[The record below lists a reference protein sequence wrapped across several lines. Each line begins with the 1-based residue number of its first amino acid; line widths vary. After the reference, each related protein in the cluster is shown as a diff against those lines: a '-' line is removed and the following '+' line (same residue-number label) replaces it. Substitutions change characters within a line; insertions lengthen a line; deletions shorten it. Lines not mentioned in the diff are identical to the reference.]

1 MQSGGELEDHI
12 SKSFKPRGSFYAAE
26 FNPLR
31 SRVGQ
36 WLECGCGW
44 VERDYIIQL
53 DGCFEKAS
61 AVSFVSP
68 APVRE
73 HGIPSGF
80 SPFLCQVGPI
90 AVANFPRASLLV
102 LVSILFGV

>member
-53 DGCFEKAS
+53 NGFFEKS
-61 AVSFVSP
+61 SSVCFVSST
-68 APVRE
+68 PVRKMAALPGSL
-73 HGIPSGF
+73 HSSLRKGLMRLLTF
-80 SPFLCQVGPI
+80 HSPVFL
-90 AVANFPRASLLV
+90 FL
-102 LVSILFGV
+102 